1 MDDALLLGDGAG
13 EDRFVYPAVFPGD
26 AGGGGIPPGAA
37 DALKQWLP
45 PPPPPPSGPW
55 VAVAWCGGTAR
66 YLRAAAGDLGVLG
79 CLGLPGGIL
88 GEDGG
93 GG

>member
-13 EDRFVYPAVFPGD
+13 EERFVYPTVFAGD
-26 AGGGGIPPGAA
+26 AGGSGTPPEG
-37 DALKQWLP
+37 LKQSLPP
-45 PPPPPPSGPW
+45 PPPPPPSGPC
-55 VAVAWCGGTAR
+55 VVVAWCGGTAAR

-93 GG
+93 GGG